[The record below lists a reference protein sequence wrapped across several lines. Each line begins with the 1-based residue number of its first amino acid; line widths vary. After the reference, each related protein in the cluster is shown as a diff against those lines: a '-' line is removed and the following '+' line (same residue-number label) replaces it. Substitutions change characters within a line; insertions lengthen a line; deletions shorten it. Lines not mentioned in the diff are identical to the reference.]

1 MTNQLSS
8 DDDGD
13 DVDVDAKDITHGLYG
28 MGVDV
33 WSFLEFFFLNF

>member
-1 MTNQLSS
+1 VTNQLSS

-13 DVDVDAKDITHGLYG
+13 DVDVDAKDITHG